1 VRRLAITMLTASVG
15 LGLFSNQSAVAQ
27 DEPAPEPAKAAV
39 APVDVLEISGLL
51 DAIVADEIE
60 QAIDRAES
68 NGAQALILQMNS
80 TQAIVSRDRMAEVA
94 IAIRDSEIPVAI
106 WVGPSGAKAYGLP
119 GQLLGVAAVTGMAP
133 GSKIGDF
140 GLPLKLDGAPIEVG
154 PESDRLQT
162 ETVGAEEAKKI
173 GALKID
179 INDRTVPVMRNMVF
193 ALDGVTY
200 NGKVLDTVTQVT
212 NASGAIENQAT
223 VPTFYKLG
231 LGDRLFHTVSSPPV
245 AYLLFVIGLVLLIF
259 EFYTAGVGVA
269 GVVGVVCIVL
279 ATFGLTA
286 LPVRTWALG
295 LLLVSLYALAVDV
308 QVGIPRFWT
317 GVGMLLFTVASIF
330 LYTDGLRLSLFTL
343 VVGVASTALAFTVG
357 MPSMVRTRFATP
369 TIGREWMIGE
379 FGIATSDISPEG
391 VVRVREATWRARTNR
406 ATPIAA
412 GDKVR
417 VASID
422 GITLEVEPETGAA
435 RDYREHGPRDAPA
448 DLVTDLTP
456 TDHE

>member
-1 VRRLAITMLTASVG
+1 LRRLAIALLTTSVG
-15 LGLFSNQSAVAQ
+15 LGLFSNQSAIAQ
-27 DEPAPEPAKAAV
+27 DEPAPAPTGTTV
-39 APVDVLEISGLL
+39 APVDVLEVSGLV
-51 DAIVADEIE
+51 DAIVADEIV
-60 QAIDRAES
+60 QAIRRAET
-68 NGAQALILQMNS
+68 NGSQALILQMNS

-94 IAIRDSEIPVAI
+94 MAIRDSKIPVAI

-140 GLPLKLDGAPIEVG
+140 GLPLKLDGTAIDVG
-154 PESDRLQT
+154 PDSDRLQT

-200 NGKVLDTVTQVT
+200 NGKVLDTVSQVT
-212 NASGAIENQAT
+212 NAAGAIENQAT

-245 AYLLFVIGLVLLIF
+245 AYLLFVIGLILLIF

-286 LPVRTWALG
+286 LPVRTWAVG

-317 GVGMLLFTVASIF
+317 GVGMLLFTLASIF

-343 VVGVASTALAFTVG
+343 VVGVASTALAFIVG

-391 VVRVREATWRARTNR
+391 IVRVREATWRARTNR

-422 GITLEVEPETGAA
+422 GITLEVEPESGAA
-435 RDYREHGPRDAPA
+435 RDYRERGPKDAAA
-448 DLVTDLTP
+448 DLVTDLDP
-456 TDHE
+456 ADHE